1 MMKKPNPL
9 HTVLLALAA
18 LSLFVIAVIEVSGI
32 SQTALVNKYG
42 IGNAAAVNIPA
53 KAPAGMPATQIK
65 FEETHHSFGKVRNG
79 DKVQH
84 VYTFKNVGTQPLLI
98 TKVDASCG
106 CTAPSF
112 PTAPVA
118 PGETGEITLAFNS
131 TNRGGFQEKTVFVH
145 SNAQEPRMQLSFDAD
160 VTPDS
165 N

>member
-1 MMKKPNPL
+1 MKKPNPL

-18 LSLFVIAVIEVSGI
+18 LSLFVIAAVEVSGI
-32 SQTALVNKYG
+32 SQTALFNKYG
-42 IGNAAAVNIPA
+42 IGAESAATASGKPA
-53 KAPAGMPATQIK
+53 SGMPATQIK

-106 CTAPSF
+106 CTAPSY

-131 TNRGGFQEKTVFVH
+131 TNRGGFQEKTVYVH
-145 SNAQEPRMQLSFDAD
+145 SNAQEPRMLLSFDAD